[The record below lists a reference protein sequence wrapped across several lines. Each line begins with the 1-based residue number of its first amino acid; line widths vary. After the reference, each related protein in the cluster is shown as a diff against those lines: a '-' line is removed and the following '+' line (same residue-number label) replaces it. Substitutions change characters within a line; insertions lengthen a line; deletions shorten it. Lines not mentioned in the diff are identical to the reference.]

1 MDLEIIILNKISQ
14 KEKQIP
20 YDITYL
26 WNLVYDTNLSTN
38 QKQTHRHR
46 EQMRG
51 FPKDKEVEE
60 R

>member
-26 WNLVYDTNLSTN
+26 WNLVYNTNLSTN
-38 QKQTHRHR
+38 QKQTHRRR